1 MAISISPQTGIV
13 HSFAKEP
20 SRLRQRPVL
29 PEADHQHLLQHL
41 EVCEKN
47 RGPSW
52 TLLAYVLQNK
62 LVNCEPVGTSVDRD
76 IVTGGSFVT
85 YSVGGG
91 AATSGL
97 LVHRARPGL
106 LQSGVVPVASLLG
119 ATLIGMRTGHRAPLL
134 CEDGSVKSL
143 LVLDTVPPA

>member
-1 MAISISPQTGIV
+1 MAISTSPRTGNKRSLAEV
-13 HSFAKEP
+13 MP
-20 SRLRQRPVL
+20 RLRCRPVL
-29 PEADHQHLLQHL
+29 PEADHQQLLLHL

-119 ATLIGMRTGHRAPLL
+119 ATLIGMRTGQRAPLL